1 MDAEP
6 LVTIPT
12 IPSTRHLLKGG
23 GVGMRGTVS
32 ALSVQAAGQE
42 GLLAAGTWTRWVG
55 LYDLN
60 RAGNCVVA
68 NWGVAGAAEENGMGG
83 KGIVQ
88 TVWSPCG
95 RYLVVNER
103 GAGGMLVY
111 DLRVTNQ
118 LLGTLK
124 GRDGYT
130 NQRLSCDVFPGTEEV
145 GGFEVWAGTR
155 DGGVVV
161 YEAVGMTEGDHEP
174 AWGTQAHGSAVG
186 STAMHSSGSVLA
198 TCSGSWAIV
207 DDEDSESESESES
220 EGESES
226 ESESSSGNSDDSDG
240 EGGGS
245 GSSGDEPVLDSGV
258 RQPKKQSGVVVGETS
273 LKVWSISAGNPPRH
287 DEPPLGQEVEEA

>member
-1 MDAEP
+1 
-6 LVTIPT
+6 
-12 IPSTRHLLKGG
+12 
-23 GVGMRGTVS
+23 MRGTVS

-68 NWGVAGAAEENGMGG
+68 NWGVASAAEENGVGG
-83 KGIVQ
+83 RGIVQ

-111 DLRVTNQ
+111 DLRGTNQ

-130 NQRLSCDVFPGTEEV
+130 NQRLSCDVFPGTEEI

-161 YEAVGMTEGDHEP
+161 YEGVGMREGDHEP
-174 AWGTQAHGSAVG
+174 AWSTKAHGSAVG
-186 STAMHSSGSVLA
+186 STAMHLSGSVLA

-207 DDEDSESESESES
+207 DDEASESESES
-220 EGESES
+220 EGDS
-226 ESESSSGNSDDSDG
+226 ESESSSGSSDE

-245 GSSGDEPVLDSGV
+245 GSSNDEPALGSGV
-258 RQPKKQSGVVVGETS
+258 RQSKKQSGVVVGETS
-273 LKVWSISAGNPPRH
+273 LKIWSISAGNPPQH
-287 DEPPLGQEVEEA
+287 DEPPLGKEVNEA